1 MASERQALVALWL
14 WLAVLTLATTLSSAC
29 PICSK
34 NFQSSYCLNTSTPE
48 EQTYSLKLSNYKNA
62 QESALTYKCHYL
74 TEQMYLTYH
83 QGCNFSTVQYVLF
96 QRCPLPNVSFSD
108 IFAQL
113 GIHPEK
119 ILEINFE
126 NIGTRRDLELETW
139 HLDGLVNLQILQLKH
154 NLFTSLPPDVF
165 KATPNLE
172 HFLFSQ
178 NAMLTLPE
186 TLFAHTPKLKTIN
199 LLNNNFESIP
209 DNLFINL
216 SNLTVLR
223 LYGNNLKEI
232 SPKLFANTPMVYKLE
247 LSFNGITNVTS
258 DVFKYLPKLQHLFMK
273 FNDIE
278 FLPPDIFHNCPELQS
293 LHMHYNKLKSL
304 PSELFSKSKNISD
317 FDFQRNEIMEIPEEL
332 FHGQENLTI
341 LMMQENALENIPD
354 GAFKDLTN
362 LEKLLLQNNPI
373 KSLPPGSFDHQR
385 KMKTLNLANTS
396 LTDLPDKIFKNC
408 ESLEEI
414 DLSNNQL
421 SELKST
427 VFPHP
432 ATILRILKLS
442 QNNLSLTAR
451 TSEPQAQKGGEI
463 IVEQF
468 PFSDQVNLT
477 YLILSSNRIRNIPHA
492 LRNLKKLKHLDL
504 KNNSIEYLDY
514 YGFLFSSDTTADPS
528 DAPWNPLELPQ
539 ALPTQVIKIELKDNP
554 LICDC
559 SLYNFALWLQ
569 GKISEGDVQLDVVD
583 NAYIKCSMPD
593 DRGVQKFVMTLD
605 LNTLVCNRKVCH
617 PSCTCVTRPH
627 DNMFFME
634 CVQQRLQG
642 IPALKAY
649 LPQGNYSVTL
659 NLKNNS
665 ITSLE
670 GLQRPEYSNVVNLT
684 MANNYLKFINESYLP
699 RRLQAL
705 DVSGN
710 GLTHFSK
717 SLIAFLNVTNP
728 TLSLSGNPWLCDCQ
742 LVDLYTFLRDPLRKM
757 ANSHPIMC
765 DNSEPLL
772 SLTEEQLCPTIQQ
785 PMVVV
790 TVASTTVFLF
800 LFFVLGTVSAYK
812 YQQNIKVWFYTHQ
825 MCLWVIAK
833 EEADKKK
840 YDAFISYSNK
850 DEEYVNNVLVPGL
863 ESGEPKYRVCLHY
876 RDWVAGDYIQSQINQ
891 SIEDSH
897 RTIVILSSNFI
908 ENVWGQIEFKTAHS
922 KALKEKSKNIIV
934 IVLGQVPPESEMD
947 EELKLYLSTRTYLQS
962 DHPRFWE
969 NLRYAMP
976 HPQEFL
982 YKKRAKTKKTEGLQ
996 MVQANGKAGS

>member
-1 MASERQALVALWL
+1 MAGEHQAMAALWL

-29 PICSK
+29 PNCFK
-34 NFQSSYCLNTSTPE
+34 NFKSTYCPIPFTPE

-62 QESALTYKCHYL
+62 EESALTYQCHHL
-74 TEQMYLTYH
+74 APQMYFTHH
-83 QGCNFSTVQYVLF
+83 QGCNFSTVQYVAF
-96 QRCPLPNVSFSD
+96 QRCPLPNVSFSE
-108 IFAQL
+108 IFTQL
-113 GIHPEK
+113 GVHPEK
-119 ILEINFE
+119 ILEMTFK
-126 NIGTRRDLELETW
+126 NIGTRKDLELKTW

-154 NLFTSLPPDVF
+154 NLFTSLHPDVL

-178 NAMLTLPE
+178 NAMPALPE
-186 TLFAHTPKLKTIN
+186 ALFAHTPKLKTIN
-199 LLNNNFESIP
+199 LLNNKFESIP
-209 DNLFINL
+209 ENIFFNL

-232 SPKLFANTPMVYKLE
+232 NPKLFTNTPMVSKLE

-258 DVFKYLPKLQHLFMK
+258 DTFKYLPKLQHLFMK

-278 FLPPDIFHNCPELQS
+278 SLPPDLFHNCPELQS
-293 LHMHYNKLKSL
+293 FHIHYNKLQSL

-317 FDFQRNEIMEIPEEL
+317 LDFDKNEIKEIPEEL

-341 LMMQENALENIPD
+341 LMMQQNVLKNIPD

-362 LEKLLLQNNPI
+362 LEKLSLQNNPI
-373 KSLPPGSFDHQR
+373 KSLPPGSFDHQH
-385 KMKTLNLANTS
+385 KMKILNLANTS

-408 ESLEEI
+408 ESLVEI
-414 DLSNNQL
+414 DLSNNHL

-432 ATILRILKLS
+432 ATALSILKLNRNS
-442 QNNLSLTAR
+442 LSLSPR
-451 TSEPQAQKGGEI
+451 TSEPQARQI
-463 IVEQF
+463 LVEQF

-477 YLILSSNRIRNIPHA
+477 YLFLQSNRIQNIPHA

-528 DAPWNPLELPQ
+528 DAPWANLQELPQ
-539 ALPTQVIKIELKDNP
+539 ALPSQVIKIELKDNP

-569 GKISEGDVQLDVVD
+569 GKISEGDVQLNVVD
-583 NAYIKCSMPD
+583 KADVKCSMPD
-593 DRGVQKFVMTLD
+593 DKSVQKFVMTVD
-605 LNTLVCNRKVCH
+605 LSTLVCNREEC
-617 PSCTCVTRPH
+617 PTSCTCITRPH

-634 CVQQRLQG
+634 CIQQRLQA
-642 IPALKAY
+642 IPPLKAY
-649 LPQGNYSVTL
+649 LPLGDYSVTL
-659 NLKNNS
+659 NLKNNF
-665 ITSLE
+665 IASLE
-670 GLQRPEYSNVVNLT
+670 GLQSPEYSNVVNLT
-684 MANNYLKFINESYLP
+684 VAHNALKFINESYLP
-699 RRLQAL
+699 RRLKAL
-705 DVSGN
+705 DLSGN
-710 GLTHFSK
+710 ALIHSSK

-728 TLSLSGNPWLCDCQ
+728 TLSLSGNPWVCDCQ
-742 LVDLYTFLRDPLRKM
+742 LLDLYNFLRDPLRKM
-757 ANSHPIMC
+757 ADSHPIMC

-790 TVASTTVFLF
+790 TIASTTVFLV
-800 LFFVLGTVSAYK
+800 LFFVLGTVSVYK
-812 YQQNIKVWFYTHQ
+812 YQQNIKVWLYTHQ
-825 MCLWVIAK
+825 MCLWIIAK

-840 YDAFISYSNK
+840 YDAFISYSNQ

-863 ESGEPKYRVCLHY
+863 ESGEPKYRACLHY
-876 RDWVAGDYIQSQINQ
+876 RDWVAGDYIQNQINQ

-897 RTIVILSSNFI
+897 RTIVILSSSFI

-934 IVLGQVPPESEMD
+934 IVLGQVPPASEMD

-982 YKKRAKTKKTEGLQ
+982 YKKRRKTKKIEGLQ